1 MRSPG
6 EMSPAVLL
14 GHPSRQPVPLLPALC
29 SYYIRRLSTQGLL
42 VAIPPFQKFFRP
54 LLELHVDGDEV
65 RRPAVVQ
72 AMISKFDISVEEA
85 EELLPSGTQR
95 RFDNRIA
102 WALSHMVQAGLLTR
116 PSRGV
121 TKITAVGKELLVHH
135 SGPID
140 ISVLNQYPEYVAFRQ
155 GSSGNGGTIPTD
167 ATSTDQTPEEA
178 IESAFGALNESLA
191 GDLLDR
197 LLQTSPEQFEQ
208 IVIDVLVA
216 MGYGGTRREA
226 GQRLGRS
233 GDGGIDG
240 AIREDSLGLDVIYL
254 QAKRWSLDRNV
265 SRPDVQAFVGALEGA
280 RARKGVF
287 LTTTRFSTEAREYA
301 NSVSVRVVLI
311 DGHELTRLMIQHNVG
326 VTTRY
331 SYSIKKLSEEFF
343 SGDDD

>member
-1 MRSPG
+1 
-6 EMSPAVLL
+6 
-14 GHPSRQPVPLLPALC
+14 
-29 SYYIRRLSTQGLL
+29 
-42 VAIPPFQKFFRP
+42 
-54 LLELHVDGDEV
+54 
-65 RRPAVVQ
+65 
-72 AMISKFDISVEEA
+72 MISEFNVSAEEA

-95 RFDNRIA
+95 RLDNRIA

-116 PSRGV
+116 PRRGV
-121 TKITAVGKELLVHH
+121 TEITKTGKELLSRH

-140 ISVLNQYPEYVAFRQ
+140 ISVLNQYPDYVAFRQ
-155 GSSGNGGTIPTD
+155 GSNGIESAATTD
-167 ATSTDQTPEEA
+167 STPTDQTPEEA

-208 IVIDVLVA
+208 IVVDVLVA
-216 MGYGGTRREA
+216 MGYGGTRRDA

-287 LTTTRFSTEAREYA
+287 LTTTRFTNEAREYA

-311 DGHELTRLMIQHNVG
+311 DGHELTRLMIQHDVG

-331 SYSIKKLSEEFF
+331 TYPVKKLSEEFF
-343 SGDDD
+343 SSDED

>member
-1 MRSPG
+1 MMSEFSVSP
-6 EMSPAVLL
+6 
-14 GHPSRQPVPLLPALC
+14 
-29 SYYIRRLSTQGLL
+29 
-42 VAIPPFQKFFRP
+42 
-54 LLELHVDGDEV
+54 
-65 RRPAVVQ
+65 
-72 AMISKFDISVEEA
+72 EEA

-121 TKITAVGKELLVHH
+121 TKITGTGKELLSRH

-140 ISVLNQYPEYVAFRQ
+140 ISVLNQYPDYVAFRQ
-155 GSSGNGGTIPTD
+155 GSNVTESAAASDP
-167 ATSTDQTPEEA
+167 TSTEQTPEET

-191 GDLLDR
+191 GELLDR

-208 IVIDVLVA
+208 IVVDVLVA

-287 LTTTRFSTEAREYA
+287 LTTTRFTNEAREYA

-311 DGHELTRLMIQHNVG
+311 DGHELTRLMIQHDVG
-326 VTTRY
+326 VATRY
-331 SYSIKKLSEEFF
+331 TYPVKKLSEEFF
-343 SGDDD
+343 SSDED